1 MLLKRGAIYEHVKTG
16 KRYKIIALAKDS
28 STLEEI
34 VVYEA
39 LYDNSVSSLWVRSK
53 ENFLGEAISLD
64 GTMHSRFR
72 LVE

>member
-1 MLLKRGAIYEHVKTG
+1 MLLKRGAVYEHVKTG

-28 STLEEI
+28 STLEEL

-39 LYDNSVSSLWVRSK
+39 LYDNSVSNLWVRSK
-53 ENFLGEAISLD
+53 ENFLGEAISPD